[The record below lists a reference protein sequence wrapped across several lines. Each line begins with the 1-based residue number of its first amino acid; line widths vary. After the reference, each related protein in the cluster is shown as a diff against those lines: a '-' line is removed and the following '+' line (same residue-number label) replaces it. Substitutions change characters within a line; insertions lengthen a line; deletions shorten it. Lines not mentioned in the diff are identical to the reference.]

1 MRKAPAQ
8 RRDGLGSQVAN
19 RRRSRVRCSRCTSA
33 VLVGQVRKPPDVAQ
47 AHSVA
52 NSGEDVLLLAGPVS
66 PLDILVAIVHV
77 WVLQLRNLLMLCSF
91 GREKK

>member
-1 MRKAPAQ
+1 M
-8 RRDGLGSQVAN
+8 
-19 RRRSRVRCSRCTSA
+19 RCSRCTSA

-77 WVLQLRNLLMLCSF
+77 WVLQLTKLVNAMQF
-91 GREKK
+91 WEREKIVWQSDFLKWADLRLLCNE